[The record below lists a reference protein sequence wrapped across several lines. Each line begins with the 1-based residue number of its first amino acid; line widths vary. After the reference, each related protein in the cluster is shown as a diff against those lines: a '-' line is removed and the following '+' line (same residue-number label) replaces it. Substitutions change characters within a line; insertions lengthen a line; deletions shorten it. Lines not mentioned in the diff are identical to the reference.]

1 MLLELEGVALG
12 IVIACMPMNPLGPT
26 TVLAG
31 VGMTNIGVGT
41 GSGIAL
47 LATVRFAG
55 FGTIVTIGIGFVPVA
70 EPGVIGGVGLGAVSV
85 IAEIVL
91 AVDVLIVD
99 VLLSVVETTVLLA
112 IGVETAI
119 ELGVDDTTVFLAI
132 GLVVVGV
139 LVDGT
144 IVSLAIGLVVVGVV
158 LLGAE
163 TTVFLSV
170 GATVEVLFGCTWLTF
185 VGPDNGTAGVTFD
198 VL

>member
-132 GLVVVGV
+132 GLVVVSV
-139 LVDGT
+139 LEV
-144 IVSLAIGLVVVGVV
+144 
-158 LLGAE
+158 E
-163 TTVFLSV
+163 TTVFLSIGVEAVVV
-170 GATVEVLFGCTWLTF
+170 GVAETTVFIAVGVTAEVLFACT
-185 VGPDNGTAGVTFD
+185 
-198 VL
+198 